1 MPIPATAPLLPRQEL
16 FAHHVAYGASLAQA
30 ARLAGYSPQGARQR
44 GSLLMANSDIRI
56 RVETLRRS
64 WLADREKHIGE
75 AVAEVAQVIDKAL
88 RLDRPAA
95 AIKAIELKLKL
106 QGVIRDPRFSLY
118 TVTPDDDLTTCLFD
132 PREDEDM
139 PIDLPPD
146 PEPQPQPDSEP
157 EEAGSPAEIPTTPVL
172 GLPAR
177 PATVPAARDCPGR
190 RVMTNHDIPGL
201 SAMFSTPV
209 LQPVLASCR

>member
-56 RVETLRRS
+56 RVEKLRRS

-88 RLDRPAA
+88 RLDRPGA

-118 TVTPDDDLTTCLFD
+118 TATPDDDLTTCFFD
-132 PREDEDM
+132 PREDEDP
-139 PIDLPPD
+139 PIDLPPA
-146 PEPQPQPDSEP
+146 PKRSE
-157 EEAGSPAEIPTTPVL
+157 ERGVW
-172 GLPAR
+172 
-177 PATVPAARDCPGR
+177 
-190 RVMTNHDIPGL
+190 
-201 SAMFSTPV
+201 F
-209 LQPVLASCR
+209 

>member
-16 FAHHVAYGASLAQA
+16 FAYHVAYGASLAQA

-56 RVETLRRS
+56 RVEKLRRS

-88 RLDRPAA
+88 RLERPGA

-118 TVTPDDDLTTCLFD
+118 TATPDDDLTTCFFD
-132 PREDEDM
+132 PREDEDP

-146 PEPQPQPDSEP
+146 PNPAPEPK
-157 EEAGSPAEIPTTPVL
+157 EAGFPTENPAEPPPPIAAAPSAPSPAAHE
-172 GLPAR
+172 
-177 PATVPAARDCPGR
+177 CPGR
-190 RVMTNHDIPGL
+190 RVMTKHDIPGL
-201 SAMFSTPV
+201 SETFITPV
-209 LQPVLASCR
+209 TP